1 MNDGEGGANGGF
13 GHGEEDQ
20 ERRRSAKNGIDQV
33 IKGKHLVPFLLIL
46 SLFLK
51 IKNDVVSSFFHFV
64 ISFAR
69 AKVLITYCE

>member
-1 MNDGEGGANGGF
+1 
-13 GHGEEDQ
+13 
-20 ERRRSAKNGIDQV
+20 
-33 IKGKHLVPFLLIL
+33 LIL